1 MLKVIIPL
9 PLIKTKAFTTNS
21 HFFNRKKWT
30 ETAELSSERAERLHE
45 HSSDISNS
53 HLLEELSGKVSF
65 QFSIFSII
73 LSIGSQEEIV
83 VTELII

>member
-1 MLKVIIPL
+1 MLSYPL
-9 PLIKTKAFTTNS
+9 REQGDFTYMNIHLLLTIL
-21 HFFNRKKWT
+21 T
-30 ETAELSSERAERLHE
+30 
-45 HSSDISNS
+45 
-53 HLLEELSGKVSF
+53 HLLEELSGKVPF

>member
-1 MLKVIIPL
+1 MTNLPPL
-9 PLIKTKAFTTNS
+9 T
-21 HFFNRKKWT
+21 RK
-30 ETAELSSERAERLHE
+30 HE
-45 HSSDISNS
+45 HGITNP

>member
-1 MLKVIIPL
+1 MEKID
-9 PLIKTKAFTTNS
+9 TKA
-21 HFFNRKKWT
+21 
-30 ETAELSSERAERLHE
+30 ELF
-45 HSSDISNS
+45 SDVWESWEITWIFYFVLILFSILT

-83 VTELII
+83 VTELIIWSQAAAMLI